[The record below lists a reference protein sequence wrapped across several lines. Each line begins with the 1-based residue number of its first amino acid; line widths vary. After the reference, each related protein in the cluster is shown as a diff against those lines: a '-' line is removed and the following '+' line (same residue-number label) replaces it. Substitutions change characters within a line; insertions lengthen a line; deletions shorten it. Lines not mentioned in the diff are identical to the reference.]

1 MYSPN
6 RIASAAVLS
15 AGLIVLLG
23 LTVLTPTKSE
33 AATYPTEEKASRGPA
48 GAEMDPV
55 TKALYQALDERAR
68 SQSDFERNESAGRP
82 KENGSKKQLRIELGD
97 ELGGGVFPNQRRER
111 LAVRQYERD
120 QDSEIPTI
128 ESKLDAESR
137 EVRSQIRN
145 ERNENRRK
153 TKSSRRG
160 HWIDD

>member
-6 RIASAAVLS
+6 RIALAAVTS
-15 AGLIVLLG
+15 AGLIIVLG
-23 LTVLTPTKSE
+23 LTALTPAISYG
-33 AATYPTEEKASRGPA
+33 ATYPEEEKASHGPA

-68 SQSDFERNESAGRP
+68 SQRDFERNESAGRP
-82 KENGSKKQLRIELGD
+82 KDNGTKKQLRIELGD
-97 ELGGGVFPNQRRER
+97 ELGGGVFSNERRER
-111 LAVRQYERD
+111 LAARQFERD
-120 QDSEIPTI
+120 QDADIPRI
-128 ESKLDAESR
+128 ESKLDEESR

-153 TKSSRRG
+153 SKSSRRG